1 MAPAGMDPVDPR
13 LLAEITERAK
23 RQIRSRMRSLRGAH
37 PPAALAERNARI
49 VARLRALPELDH
61 ARSVASFWP
70 MTERHEIDL
79 GPLDAYLREQH
90 KNVYYPGLAAGA
102 GGAVRTGMRLTRSS
116 DELIVRGG
124 RFAEPPPEAP
134 EAARGEIDL
143 LVVPAL
149 AVAANGHRIGYGAGF
164 YDAALPDYRPP
175 ALAVVVAYDFQLL
188 AEVPTLSHDVPCDI
202 VVTDART
209 IVVARPDES
218 PPGGA
223 PSVRRGV

>member
-1 MAPAGMDPVDPR
+1 MAPAAMDPVDPR
-13 LLAEITERAK
+13 LLAEVTERAK

-49 VARLRALPELDH
+49 VARLRALPELAR

-79 GPLDAYLREQH
+79 GALDSYLREQQ
-90 KNVYYPGLAAGA
+90 KSVYYPALALGD
-102 GGAVRTGMRLTRSS
+102 GGAARTSMRLTRSS
-116 DELIVRGG
+116 DELVVRSG

-134 EAARGEIDL
+134 EAARGDLDL

-164 YDAALPDYRPP
+164 YDAALPDFRPP

-188 AEVPTLSHDVPCDI
+188 AEVPAEPHDVPCDI

-209 IVVARPDES
+209 LVVAHASAQPIT
-218 PPGGA
+218 P
-223 PSVRRGV
+223 

>member
-49 VARLRALPELDH
+49 VERLRALPELAQ
-61 ARSVASFWP
+61 ARAVACFWP
-70 MTERHEIDL
+70 MTERHEVDL
-79 GPLDAYLREQH
+79 RPLDALLREQ
-90 KNVYYPGLAAGA
+90 KKRVYYPGLAGGDGA
-102 GGAVRTGMRLTRSS
+102 AVRTAMRLTRSS
-116 DELIVRGG
+116 DELVVRGG

-134 EAARGEIDL
+134 EAARGDVDL

-164 YDAALPDYRPP
+164 YDAALPDFRPP

-188 AEVPTLSHDVPCDI
+188 AEVPTLVHDVPCDI
-202 VVTDART
+202 VVTDTRT
-209 IVVARPDES
+209 LVC
-218 PPGGA
+218 G
-223 PSVRRGV
+223 